1 MGMVKGLEAL
11 TNKGVWS
18 KVTKENFYK
27 NEYINYSN
35 YNPNEIINIDKYIS
49 EHNRGIINSIAGSMG
64 GETRLLISQTGSG
77 KTYTILELLKDFK
90 FKAIFIVPNA
100 TNVEQ
105 IMKEYDIPGA
115 YGDLGAEEQLSKGP
129 VVVMT
134 WDKFAQIKDTD
145 LSEYIAI
152 VDEIHQTFN
161 DMYRDNKIKGLYK
174 NLAHCKGRIDITA
187 TPNKLDFR
195 IYNYIVEYK
204 PNIQTKYNVKIYNN
218 IDDNKIIDI
227 INNSNKF
234 ALLKDD
240 TKYLNYIKSSIN
252 KKADI
257 VNSNLKDNSQ
267 TYFEIV
273 NNSSISK
280 IDGLLNTSVIIAGV
294 NINESNITDIIVVG
308 VKDPSTIKQYVAR
321 FRDLKEV
328 NVHIFNS
335 KYNESI
341 SNTYEIEWLVNERVK
356 EVQYV
361 VDSFN
366 SMNRR
371 EYRTQGLGL
380 KAFKLENSSE
390 YYYDNDDR
398 EYKLNIPG
406 IRNHCYMNYY
416 NNADILSFKELLNEY
431 FENIE
436 IVHLDKPDN
445 KERKESY
452 RLQNEDKKEALELL
466 ADNKNI
472 LVGANEILRNKTN
485 SNLDRYFRENR
496 IDKDRV
502 LEELNELCVP
512 SLLKVG
518 NIKKVIDIYTK
529 YIIENNFT
537 YDLAWFIANKGNRS
551 RGKFFQQLNY
561 QVFRKVEKKYPELI
575 DNNLIEN
582 RIYNLI
588 VQEFK
593 PGISYTNEHIKIFI
607 DAIKIFLP
615 GTKITEK
622 EIQEKLANIYV
633 SDIKQVSKKTKNVPT
648 VDINYYKNIVPT
660 AGTKFN
666 IYTIKAHKKI
676 ADIAEDNQ
684 LSDIDAKVL
693 KSVIDKKYK
702 NIISSDEA
710 QEIINI
716 EQIFAS

>member
-551 RGKFFQQLNY
+551 RGKFLQQLNY
-561 QVFRKVEKKYPELI
+561 QVFRKV
-575 DNNLIEN
+575 
-582 RIYNLI
+582 
-588 VQEFK
+588 
-593 PGISYTNEHIKIFI
+593 
-607 DAIKIFLP
+607 
-615 GTKITEK
+615 
-622 EIQEKLANIYV
+622 
-633 SDIKQVSKKTKNVPT
+633 
-648 VDINYYKNIVPT
+648 
-660 AGTKFN
+660 
-666 IYTIKAHKKI
+666 
-676 ADIAEDNQ
+676 
-684 LSDIDAKVL
+684 
-693 KSVIDKKYK
+693 
-702 NIISSDEA
+702 
-710 QEIINI
+710 
-716 EQIFAS
+716 

>member
-1 MGMVKGLEAL
+1 M
-11 TNKGVWS
+11 
-18 KVTKENFYK
+18 TKENFYK